1 MSVYHLLLTEI
12 RFRLLNFVLG
22 LVAVVAAATLFVA
35 GPTLI
40 RGYAKES
47 EEKLNVMRRETAS
60 ELERLQNEADQ
71 AIADVEKQT
80 KRNMRDLG
88 FNLRIIHRNTDLTQL
103 YQNFVAFD
111 MPQEYIQRLA
121 DSPEITKIVHL
132 VASLKE
138 LIHHNGRP
146 RLLVGFAPEATQSH
160 IEKKSPM
167 GFQIKRGTVFLGHE
181 AGKEYEVDQSIE
193 VLGKTFQ
200 VAQILPQG
208 GTRDKDIAIFMHLAD
223 AQELLGKPNRITE
236 IVALG
241 CKCKTLNRIEEIRQQ
256 LEFVLPEA
264 QVIELSTKAIARED
278 QRKLVEK
285 YHRQAMDEYT
295 AGRQKINQEQQSHQT
310 KIISLMTTVTT
321 ITTPLVVLVCAV
333 WVGLLTWSNVRERR
347 SEIGILRAL
356 GKGTGNI
363 ASLFMGK
370 AILMGLVGGAVGCG
384 LGYAIARWF
393 AVAALDVSVA
403 NFAPALDV
411 LVSTLL
417 GAPLV
422 AAMATYLPTLSAIR
436 QDPAIVLMDQ

>member
-1 MSVYHLLLTEI
+1 MMSVYHLLLTEI
-12 RFRLLNFVLG
+12 RFRLLNFALG

-40 RGYAKES
+40 RGYARES
-47 EEKLNVMRRETAS
+47 AG
-60 ELERLQNEADQ
+60 ELQRMQEEADQ
-71 AIADVEKQT
+71 EIANVEKRT
-80 KRNMRDLG
+80 RRIMRDLG

-111 MPQEYIQRLA
+111 MPQEYVQRLA

-132 VASLKE
+132 VASLKQM
-138 LIHHNGRP
+138 IDHNGRP
-146 RLLVGFAPEATQSH
+146 RLLAGFAPEATQSH

-181 AGKEYEVDQSIE
+181 AGKGYEVDQQIE
-193 VLGKTFQ
+193 VLDKTFQ

-208 GTRDKDIAIFMHLAD
+208 GTRDKDIAIAMHLAD
-223 AQELLGKPNRITE
+223 AQELLGKPGRITE

-241 CKCKTLNRIEEIRQQ
+241 CKCKTLNRIDEIRQQ

-264 QVIELSTKAIARED
+264 QVVELGTKALARDD

-285 YHRQAMDEYT
+285 YHQQAMGEYA
-295 AGRQKINQEQQSHQT
+295 AGREKIS
-310 KIISLMTTVTT
+310 KLMSTAIT

-403 NFAPALDV
+403 NFTPALDV
-411 LVSTLL
+411 LLSTLL

-422 AAMATYLPTLSAIR
+422 AAMATYLPTLAAIR

>member
-1 MSVYHLLLTEI
+1 MQE
-12 RFRLLNFVLG
+12 
-22 LVAVVAAATLFVA
+22 
-35 GPTLI
+35 
-40 RGYAKES
+40 
-47 EEKLNVMRRETAS
+47 
-60 ELERLQNEADQ
+60 EADQ
-71 AIADVEKQT
+71 EIANVEKRT
-80 KRNMRDLG
+80 RRIMRDLG

-111 MPQEYIQRLA
+111 MPQEYVQRLA

-132 VASLKE
+132 VASLKQM
-138 LIHHNGRP
+138 IDHNGRP
-146 RLLVGFAPEATQSH
+146 RLLAGFAPEATQSH

-181 AGKEYEVDQSIE
+181 AGKGYEVDQQIE
-193 VLGKTFQ
+193 VLDKTFQ

-208 GTRDKDIAIFMHLAD
+208 GTRDKDIAIAMHLAD
-223 AQELLGKPNRITE
+223 AQELLGKPGRITE

-241 CKCKTLNRIEEIRQQ
+241 CKCKTLNRIDEIRQQ

-264 QVIELSTKAIARED
+264 QVVELGTKALARDD

-285 YHRQAMDEYT
+285 YHQQAMGEYA
-295 AGRQKINQEQQSHQT
+295 AGREKIS
-310 KIISLMTTVTT
+310 KLMSTAIT

-403 NFAPALDV
+403 NFTPALDV
-411 LVSTLL
+411 LLSTLL

-422 AAMATYLPTLSAIR
+422 AAMATYLPTLAAIR